1 MIERLSEI
9 HPLLPPIAGSL
20 ALLIAAL
27 IVNSLVKSIVVRAV
41 QAVAKKSRVTWDDAL
56 IRHNVIGR
64 LAQLVPGLIAGY
76 HSVQGTAGSI
86 FVTDLACSDRNGLE
100 PR

>member
-56 IRHNVIGR
+56 IRHKVISR
-64 LAQLVPGLIAGY
+64 LAQLVPVLII
-76 HSVQGTAGSI
+76 TAPMAMKRS
-86 FVTDLACSDRNGLE
+86 DL
-100 PR
+100 